1 MSLSVEHS
9 SRKPAAPVDKPVISD
24 KIALKNM
31 KNIDDLLESFP
42 AFKQIGEAFIC
53 QICHDDVQTANT
65 EVQAS
70 GFITFRPE
78 EMLTEE
84 LNPRNHN
91 EKKYNLSRQLDNRH
105 LITESHKVARPSQE
119 GGRI

>member
-1 MSLSVEHS
+1 M
-9 SRKPAAPVDKPVISD
+9 R
-24 KIALKNM
+24 
-31 KNIDDLLESFP
+31 NIDDLLESFP
-42 AFKQIGEAFIC
+42 EFKQIAEAFIC

-84 LNPRNHN
+84 LNPHNNHN
-91 EKKYNLSRQLDNRH
+91 EKKYNLSRQFRRIKGSLHRH
-105 LITESHKVARPSQE
+105 LITESHKE